1 MGLLGAIIG
10 ENVLNTLSGYNP
22 TIDSSVQQASHWKD
36 GKYYTDTGDGTM
48 DEVPSPFFKTN
59 DDGSYAKA
67 AGPYNEPST
76 WQKLIST
83 RANKYSDINAQDQ
96 ASLFNA
102 ATAENAK
109 MLTPSY
115 AGTQHYA
122 QGLDQNNN
130 QFNTGALVGQTGL
143 ATANT
148 GLSAAQSAQARQPTI
163 NATSDANA
171 NSALFAAQ
179 NITPTEYQAAAIK
192 AAGDLGREPKQQ
204 EILNTALAT
213 RKLQTDAENKAA
225 PYNASSLVGQAQFG
239 ANATSG
245 ALARQPL
252 DENAR
257 MSEAVSE
264 AYAAQHPHISSP
276 TVFDATVDPN
286 AGTIV
291 PGRINPNQTLLSNVS
306 NGLGQSSDPTTVSI
320 GGKSVAIPPD
330 PAQQSGDDSNA
341 VDPLHKHAMDLHK
354 AKGDADAAGIKARK
368 AAIDAEAKQQSLNHL
383 IGTTHLIDPSNAQD
397 IINNYVR
404 PRAILYKASQE
415 DEDYYKKQMSPL
427 IGRSSMGPNTY

>member
-1 MGLLGAIIG
+1 MGYLGAIIG

-83 RANKYSDINAQDQ
+83 RANKYADINAQDQ

-115 AGTQHYA
+115 AGAQHYA

-171 NSALFAAQ
+171 NSEKFRALH
-179 NITPTEYQAAAIK
+179 ITPDEYQLASQTAAK
-192 AAGDLGREPKQQ
+192 QLGRFGTDD
-204 EILNTALAT
+204 EILNIIQNT
-213 RKLQTDAENKAA
+213 RLQQAQAENKAA

-239 ANATSG
+239 ANATAG
-245 ALARQPL
+245 ELARQPL
-252 DENAR
+252 GENAR
-257 MSEAVSE
+257 MSEAIGE
-264 AYAAQHPHISSP
+264 AYLAQHPHISSP
-276 TVFDATVDPN
+276 TVFDATIDPD
-286 AGTIV
+286 AGTITT
-291 PGRINPNQTLLSNVS
+291 GRASPQQTILGKVS

-320 GGKSVAIPPD
+320 GGKSVAIPPE
-330 PAQQSGDDSNA
+330 PTQQSGDDSNA

-368 AAIDAEAKQQSLNHL
+368 AAIDAQAKQQSLNHL
-383 IGTTHLIDPSNAQD
+383 IGTTHLMDPSNAQD

-404 PRAILYKASQE
+404 PRSILNKASQE
-415 DEDYYKKQMSPL
+415 DEDYYKQQMSPL
-427 IGRSSMGPNTY
+427 IGRPSMSPNTY

>member
-1 MGLLGAIIG
+1 MGYLGAIIG

-83 RANKYSDINAQDQ
+83 RANKYADINAQDQ

-102 ATAENAK
+102 GMAENAR
-109 MLTPSY
+109 MQTPSY

-171 NSALFAAQ
+171 NSEKFRALQ
-179 NITPTEYQAAAIK
+179 ITPDEYQLASQTAAK
-192 AAGDLGREPKQQ
+192 QLGRFGTDD
-204 EILNTALAT
+204 EILNIIQNT
-213 RKLQTDAENKAA
+213 RLQQAQAENKAA

-239 ANATSG
+239 ANATAG
-245 ALARQPL
+245 ELARQPL
-252 DENAR
+252 GENAR
-257 MSEAVSE
+257 MSEAIGE
-264 AYAAQHPHISSP
+264 AYLAQHPHISSP
-276 TVFDATVDPN
+276 TVFDATIDPD
-286 AGTIV
+286 AGTITT
-291 PGRINPNQTLLSNVS
+291 GRASPQQTILGKVS

-320 GGKSVAIPPD
+320 GGKSVAIPPE
-330 PAQQSGDDSNA
+330 PTQQSGDDSNA

-368 AAIDAEAKQQSLNHL
+368 AAIDAQAKQQSLNHL
-383 IGTTHLIDPSNAQD
+383 IGTTHLMDPSNAQD

-404 PRAILYKASQE
+404 PRSILNKASQE
-415 DEDYYKKQMSPL
+415 DEDYYKQQMSPL
-427 IGRSSMGPNTY
+427 IGRPSMSPNTY